1 MKTHVYFLIWF
12 AISNK
17 KKKKLG
23 GGGNVQTLK
32 PFELNFS
39 DGPAKHSVSKLFIN
53 LI

>member
-1 MKTHVYFLIWF
+1 MFTFSSGLLLVI
-12 AISNK
+12 K
-17 KKKKLG
+17 KKIG
-23 GGGNVQTLK
+23 GGVGNVQTLK

>member
-1 MKTHVYFLIWF
+1 MFTFSSGLLLVI
-12 AISNK
+12 K
-17 KKKKLG
+17 KKNWG
-23 GGGNVQTLK
+23 GGVGNVQTLK

>member
-1 MKTHVYFLIWF
+1 MFTFSSGLLLVI
-12 AISNK
+12 K
-17 KKKKLG
+17 KKKIG